1 MNGGTLK
8 QKITFVDHT
17 EVSDGAGGSVST
29 PEIVLETWAQV
40 KAIKSVKTLE
50 ALQEGLNSVYQVN
63 IRMRKGFEPK
73 QHFDV
78 IYKGVIYVIL
88 TIESDEIDL
97 KEWILTITKR
107 ES

>member
-8 QKITFVDHT
+8 QKIAFIDHT
-17 EVSDGAGGSVST
+17 EVPDGAGGSIST
-29 PEIVLETWAQV
+29 PKVVLETWAQV
-40 KAIKSVKTLE
+40 KSIKSVKTLE

-63 IRMRKGFEPK
+63 IRMRKGFDPK

-78 IYKGVIYVIL
+78 IYKGINNVIL

>member
-8 QKITFVDHT
+8 QKITFVDHNP
-17 EVSDGAGGSVST
+17 VSDGAGGSIST

-40 KAIKSVKTLE
+40 KPIKSVKTLE

-63 IRMRKGFEPK
+63 IRMRKGFDPK

-78 IYKGVIYVIL
+78 IYKGITYVIL

-97 KEWILTITKR
+97 REWILTITKR